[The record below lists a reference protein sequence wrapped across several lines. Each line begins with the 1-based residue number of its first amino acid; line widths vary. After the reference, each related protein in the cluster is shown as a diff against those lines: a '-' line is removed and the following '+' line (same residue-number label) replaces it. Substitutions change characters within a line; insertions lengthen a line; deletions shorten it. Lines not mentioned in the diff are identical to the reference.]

1 MNKMNEGIIDSV
13 IKFSMKNLEHRELR
27 KVIFHVFGIST
38 SDFWLQFDFRV
49 FFALGLSS
57 VDAFLLSPVLNWSS
71 TFSIFIKYKINK
83 EFRVL
88 MNLRR
93 KIFTTQIKYKYKR
106 YFSFWNFLC
115 KPHLYFS
122 FVLIY
127 DLKLQFQN
135 VSFSPQSLKHK
146 QQRQNEQ
153 IMDNSKCY

>member
-1 MNKMNEGIIDSV
+1 MEFLSFFAIWTSGGWIQ
-13 IKFSMKNLEHRELR
+13 FS
-27 KVIFHVFGIST
+27 S
-38 SDFWLQFDFRV
+38 RV
-49 FFALGLSS
+49 FFAFTFGLSS
-57 VDAFLLSPVLNWSS
+57 VDAILLSPVLYAPPKAVVLNWPS
-71 TFSIFIKYKINK
+71 TFSIFKKYKINK

-93 KIFTTQIKYKYKR
+93 KIFTTQIKYKYTR

-135 VSFSPQSLKHK
+135 VFFSPQSLKHK

-153 IMDNSKCY
+153 IMDNSKC